1 MDAFIRWLEG
11 ELHQRNWSY
20 NELARQAG
28 LSSASVS
35 QVMTGRQ
42 KPGLDFCRGVAEAL
56 NVPPERVF
64 RLAGLLPPRPQRDD
78 VIDEILFYYDQ
89 MTPQAQAHLRV
100 IARAFAEGGGRIGEG
115 EEQAADTGDAVAP
128 A

>member
-1 MDAFIRWLEG
+1 MNPFVRWLEA
-11 ELHQRNWSY
+11 ELHDRHWSN
-20 NELARQAG
+20 NELARQAE

-42 KPGLDFCRGVAEAL
+42 QPGLDFCRGVAEAL

-64 RLAGLLPPRPQRDD
+64 RLAGLLPPKPQRDE

-89 MTPQAQAHLRV
+89 MTPQAQAHLRM
-100 IARAFAEGGGRIGEG
+100 IARAFAEGGERI
-115 EEQAADTGDAVAP
+115 EESEERPAETGDAVAP